1 LHSSAAAPRPSL
13 TQASRM
19 FFIDAREKL
28 KDGEAAGGDIEG
40 VAEAKKGKNKKK
52 AKK

>member
-1 LHSSAAAPRPSL
+1 
-13 TQASRM
+13 M

-40 VAEAKKGKNKKK
+40 VAEAKKGKTKKK